1 MSVSTGERA
10 RQLVIFTDLD
20 GTLLDRETYSFEAAR
35 MALDEVRRRK
45 VPLVLCTS
53 KTRAEVE
60 RCRKSLDN
68 HDPFIVENGGA
79 AFIPRGYF
87 PFSYPHQQVIA
98 EYHAIRDALP
108 YPSLVRALRAVRRES
123 GARIVGF
130 SDLSVEE
137 VARLTGLS
145 REGAHFAKQRECD
158 EPFLVVGS
166 QRVAEQIRKLLEK
179 KGFMCT
185 RGGTFD
191 HLTGHNGKGK
201 PVSILAEL
209 FQRVYGK
216 VRTVGIGDS
225 ENDLPMLRVVDV
237 PVLVQRPD
245 GTHDPKVNLPH
256 LIRVQGIGPIG
267 WARTVLDLLSSGSEG
282 G

>member
-1 MSVSTGERA
+1 
-10 RQLVIFTDLD
+10 L
-20 GTLLDRETYSFEAAR
+20 
-35 MALDEVRRRK
+35 
-45 VPLVLCTS
+45 
-53 KTRAEVE
+53 
-60 RCRKSLDN
+60 LDN
-68 HDPFIVENGGA
+68 HEPFIVENGGA
-79 AFIPRGYF
+79 AFIPIGYF
-87 PFSYPHQQVIA
+87 PFSYPHQQVIGG
-98 EYHAIRDALP
+98 YHAIRDGLP
-108 YPSLVRALRAVRRES
+108 YPSLVGALRAVRRES

-137 VARLTGLS
+137 VAHLTGLS
-145 REGAHFAKQRECD
+145 REEAHFAKQRECD

-166 QRVAEQIRKLLEK
+166 QRVADRIRKLLEK
-179 KGFMCT
+179 RGFMCA

-201 PVSILAEL
+201 AVSILAGL
-209 FQRVYGK
+209 FQRVYGT

-225 ENDLPMLRVVDV
+225 ENDLPMLRAVDV

-245 GTHDPKVNLPH
+245 GTHDPNVDLPH
-256 LIRVQGIGPIG
+256 LIRVQGIGPTG